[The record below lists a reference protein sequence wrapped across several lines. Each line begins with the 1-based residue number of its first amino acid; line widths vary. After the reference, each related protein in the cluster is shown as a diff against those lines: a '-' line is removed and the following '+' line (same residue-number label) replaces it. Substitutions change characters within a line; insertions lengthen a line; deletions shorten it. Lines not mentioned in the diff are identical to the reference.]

1 MPQYDGTGPRGQG
14 PMTGRGMGFCVMRVN
29 ENQPQAD
36 SPSRPSFAR
45 RSPDSSGGRDEG
57 GSAMAQHGPPA
68 GDNLSDVK
76 GFVGIQGKIIS
87 DKNNIGKGVNKM
99 PGGDGTGP
107 LGMGPMTGRAA
118 GFCAGYGMPGYMNP
132 IPGRGSRLRQGYG
145 GQVGMGRGRGFWG
158 RGRGGAWG
166 GMPYGAPYAAP
177 YGAPYAMP
185 YGMPYA
191 NI

>member
-1 MPQYDGTGPRGQG
+1 
-14 PMTGRGMGFCVMRVN
+14 
-29 ENQPQAD
+29 
-36 SPSRPSFAR
+36 
-45 RSPDSSGGRDEG
+45 
-57 GSAMAQHGPPA
+57 
-68 GDNLSDVK
+68 
-76 GFVGIQGKIIS
+76 
-87 DKNNIGKGVNKM
+87 M

-132 IPGRGSRLRQGYG
+132 IPGQGFRLRQGYG
-145 GQVGMGRGRGFWG
+145 GQVGMGRGRGFWGRGGGRGRGFWG

-166 GMPYGAPYAAP
+166 GMPYGAPYA
-177 YGAPYAMP
+177 MP